1 MLVTVATFAL
11 VASVIGFTFFL
22 GYAQGRHVEKRRVKK
37 RTLKTEW
44 MLKEALWRWAPWSD
58 DPSNFKARLAA
69 EYEELKK

>member
-1 MLVTVATFAL
+1 MLVTAVTLAL

-44 MLKEALWRWAPWSD
+44 MLREAIWRWAPWTD
-58 DPSNFKARLAA
+58 NAEVFKAKLAA
-69 EYEELKK
+69 EYEEQKK